1 MMYINSDIEYV
12 IILLFIL
19 ICFAFGL
26 KPKETNINTKPL
38 IIDKNFS
45 ISIKGIACVFIL
57 LGHWGQRNNFDISM
71 PWGISK
77 IVWLTTANIA
87 LVWFMFFSGYG
98 LSLKCVENKDIFKVW
113 WNRVKKIYMPLLL
126 TSICATILGLAFNFD
141 LTNPIQLIKST
152 FGLFDWYV
160 FCILIFYSLFYI
172 SLFISNKVNIN
183 QTAILTFLLIIYFLI
198 AYRCF
203 GAENAHWYRFP
214 WAFLLGHV
222 IAMNKMNKS
231 KFNFICLVILL
242 LCFFSLKDKLI
253 LSCSLLA
260 VLSLGVFSYINRKY
274 EFEGEALIFL
284 GGISYFFYLGHS
296 RIAYKILLQTGFKSI
311 ILWILISILISYFLS
326 FVYQYLREKF

>member
-1 MMYINSDIEYV
+1 MDIEYS
-12 IILLFIL
+12 IALLLLLLLF
-19 ICFAFGL
+19 CFGL
-26 KPKETNINTKPL
+26 KNKKTVSNSGLFIV
-38 IIDKNFS
+38 DKNFS
-45 ISIKGIACVFIL
+45 TCIKGIACVFIL

-98 LSLKCVENKDIFKVW
+98 LSLKSIDNKDIFKVW

-126 TSICATILGLAFNFD
+126 TCICATILGLAFNFD

-172 SLFISNKVNIN
+172 SLFISNKVKIN

-231 KFNFICLVILL
+231 KFNFICLLTLL
-242 LCFFSLKDKLI
+242 LCFFSLQDILI

-260 VLSLGVFSYINRKY
+260 VLSLGIFSYINRKY
-274 EFEGEALIFL
+274 EFEGKALVFL
-284 GGISYFFYLGHS
+284 GGISYFFYLAHI
-296 RIAYKILLQTGFKSI
+296 RIAYELLCQIGVKSILL
-311 ILWILISILISYFLS
+311 WIFITILISYFLS
-326 FVYQYLREKF
+326 FVYQYLRKKI